1 MACDPRWTAGPC
13 PSQSMWTMAGA
24 VAWVIPGEM
33 YWIRFPSLSVGAQID
48 GMKDFAGN
56 QQNQSS

>member
-1 MACDPRWTAGPC
+1 
-13 PSQSMWTMAGA
+13 MAGA